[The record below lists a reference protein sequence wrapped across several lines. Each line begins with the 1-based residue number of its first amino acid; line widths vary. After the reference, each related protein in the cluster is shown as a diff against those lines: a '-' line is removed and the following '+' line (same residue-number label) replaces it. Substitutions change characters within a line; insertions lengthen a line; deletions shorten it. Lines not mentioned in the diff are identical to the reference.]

1 MLLGSISNRV
11 TRNTGMDKNREMKKK
26 SYVQTV
32 EASWLI
38 SLVIDLKYFTV
49 YAVSVKGAL
58 PLPPCIAVIVICLVF
73 FINIFLCYVYLFFFG
88 SF

>member
-1 MLLGSISNRV
+1 MLLGFIRNRV
-11 TRNTGMDKNREMKKK
+11 TRNTGLDKNREMKKK

-38 SLVIDLKYFTV
+38 SLVMGLKYFTL

-58 PLPPCIAVIVICLVF
+58 PLPPCIKGHVSDWLR
-73 FINIFLCYVYLFFFG
+73 
-88 SF
+88 